1 MNTDIMTI
9 LTERRRH
16 NNYEK
21 IDDICDELT
30 ALMGGNLS
38 STPVFYRDNMIIVR
52 RTFLKSLFWSIK
64 SEKLVRAVIY
74 IVLCMLVLHAPVAV
88 IRESEEK
95 SDDENIKDL
104 LNGFLDG
111 YEYQGIFRETL
122 IKHFGI
128 ERNTFTTAISILIRL
143 KVIVQLTD
151 GSYAFAIKPE
161 KDILENKEEI
171 YCNAV
176 ILTTGTYLNA
186 NILIGS
192 EIVTVFQQA
201 DLLTEM
207 KTEDDGNKSDE
218 IVFANEEEAAETVS
232 YVLDNCNIQRWIDE
246 LIEVINQHN
255 GDYSDSAVAA
265 KLAEFFNQ
273 SPMVSGCGS
282 DFCLIRQ
289 EILEYIVLHGYREPL
304 IADLKKDTEY
314 LIPKSAMEILLY
326 MFFVADE
333 EGYLRKTNE
342 SGDMLQSKDIANE
355 CDISVSA
362 VSKALSCWKVMNIVE
377 KIDENGIKGIKF
389 CNRIIFSIN

>member
-1 MNTDIMTI
+1 MTI

-52 RTFLKSLFWSIK
+52 RTFLKNLFWSIK

-95 SDDENIKDL
+95 SDDKNIKDL

-161 KDILENKEEI
+161 KDILENKALAEVKE
-171 YCNAV
+171 YLSD
-176 ILTTGTYLNA
+176 LT
-186 NILIGS
+186 

-201 DLLTEM
+201 DLLTGM
-207 KTEDDGNKSDE
+207 KTEDDGSKSDE
-218 IVFANEEEAAETVS
+218 FVFANEEEAAETVS

-362 VSKALSCWKVMNIVE
+362 VSKALSCWKVMNIVDT
-377 KIDENGIKGIKF
+377 IDENGIKGIKF
-389 CNRIIFSIN
+389 CSRLTFMI

>member
-1 MNTDIMTI
+1 MTI

-52 RTFLKSLFWSIK
+52 RTFLKNLFWSIK

-95 SDDENIKDL
+95 SDDENTKDL

-143 KVIVQLTD
+143 KIIVQLTD

-161 KDILENKEEI
+161 KDILENKALAEVKE
-171 YCNAV
+171 
-176 ILTTGTYLNA
+176 YLSD
-186 NILIGS
+186 LM

-201 DLLTEM
+201 DLLTGM
-207 KTEDDGNKSDE
+207 KTEDDGSKSDE
-218 IVFANEEEAAETVS
+218 FVFANEEEAAETVS

-304 IADLKKDTEY
+304 IAEFKEDTEY

-362 VSKALSCWKVMNIVE
+362 VSKALSCWKVMNIVDT
-377 KIDENGIKGIKF
+377 IDENGIKGIKF
-389 CNRIIFSIN
+389 CNRLTFMI

>member
-52 RTFLKSLFWSIK
+52 RTFLKNLFWSIK

-161 KDILENKEEI
+161 KDILENRALAEVKE
-171 YCNAV
+171 YLSD
-176 ILTTGTYLNA
+176 LT
-186 NILIGS
+186 

-201 DLLTEM
+201 DLLTGM

-289 EILEYIVLHGYREPL
+289 EILEYIVFHGYREPL
-304 IADLKKDTEY
+304 IAESKKDTEY

-326 MFFVADE
+326 MFF
-333 EGYLRKTNE
+333 
-342 SGDMLQSKDIANE
+342 
-355 CDISVSA
+355 
-362 VSKALSCWKVMNIVE
+362 
-377 KIDENGIKGIKF
+377 F
-389 CNRIIFSIN
+389 FF

>member
-95 SDDENIKDL
+95 SDDENTKDL

-161 KDILENKEEI
+161 KDILENKALAEAKE
-171 YCNAV
+171 YLSD
-176 ILTTGTYLNA
+176 LT
-186 NILIGS
+186 

-201 DLLTEM
+201 DLLTGM
-207 KTEDDGNKSDE
+207 KTEDDGSKSDE

-289 EILEYIVLHGYREPL
+289 EMLEYIVLHGYREPL
-304 IADLKKDTEY
+304 IAEFKEDTEY

-362 VSKALSCWKVMNIVE
+362 VSKALSCWKVMNIVDT
-377 KIDENGIKGIKF
+377 IDENGIKGIKF
-389 CNRIIFSIN
+389 CSRLTFMI

>member
-52 RTFLKSLFWSIK
+52 RTFLKNLFWSIK

-161 KDILENKEEI
+161 KDILENKALAEAKE
-171 YCNAV
+171 YLSD
-176 ILTTGTYLNA
+176 LT
-186 NILIGS
+186 

-201 DLLTEM
+201 DLLTGM
-207 KTEDDGNKSDE
+207 KTEDDGSKSDE
-218 IVFANEEEAAETVS
+218 FVFANEEEAAETVS

-289 EILEYIVLHGYREPL
+289 EILDYIVLHGYREPL
-304 IADLKKDTEY
+304 IAESKKDTEY

-377 KIDENGIKGIKF
+377 TIDENGIKGIKF
-389 CNRIIFSIN
+389 CSRLTFMI

>member
-1 MNTDIMTI
+1 MNTDVMTI
-9 LTERRRH
+9 LAERRKH

-38 STPVFYRDNMIIVR
+38 STPVFYRDKMIIIR
-52 RTFLKSLFWSIK
+52 RTFLKNLFWSIK

-88 IRESEEK
+88 IRENEEN

-104 LNGFLDG
+104 LNWSLGG
-111 YEYQGIFRETL
+111 YECQGVLRETL

-128 ERNTFTTAISILIRL
+128 ERNTFTAAISTLIRL
-143 KVIVQLTD
+143 KIVVQLAD

-161 KDILENKEEI
+161 SDILENRALADVKE
-171 YCNAV
+171 
-176 ILTTGTYLNA
+176 YLSD
-186 NILIGS
+186 LLD
-192 EIVTVFQQA
+192 IVTVFQQA
-201 DLLTEM
+201 DLLTGM
-207 KTEDDGNKSDE
+207 KIEDDGDKNDE
-218 IVFANEEEAAETVS
+218 IVFASEDEAAETVS
-232 YVLDNCNIQRWIDE
+232 YVLDNCNIQRWVDE
-246 LIEVINQHN
+246 LIDVINKHD
-255 GDYSDSAVAA
+255 GDYSDNEVAG
-265 KLAEFFNQ
+265 KLAEFFNK

-289 EILEYIVLHGYREPL
+289 EMLEHIVLHGYREPL
-304 IADLKKDTEY
+304 IADFRKNTEY
-314 LIPKSAMEILLY
+314 TIPKSAMEILLY

-355 CDISVSA
+355 CDMSVSA
-362 VSKALSCWKVMNIVE
+362 VSKALSCWKAMNIVDT
-377 KIDENGIKGIKF
+377 IDENGIKGIKF
-389 CNRIIFSIN
+389 CSRLTFMI

>member
-52 RTFLKSLFWSIK
+52 KTFLKSLFWSIK

-95 SDDENIKDL
+95 SDDENIKYL

-161 KDILENKEEI
+161 KDILENRALAEVKE
-171 YCNAV
+171 YLSD
-176 ILTTGTYLNA
+176 LT
-186 NILIGS
+186 

-201 DLLTEM
+201 DLLTGM

-218 IVFANEEEAAETVS
+218 IVFANEEEAAETVDAIG
-232 YVLDNCNIQRWIDE
+232 LLEREQNPDGLREE
-246 LIEVINQHN
+246 L
-255 GDYSDSAVAA
+255 GDLLLQVMLQSR
-265 KLAEFFNQ
+265 LAE
-273 SPMVSGCGS
+273 
-282 DFCLIRQ
+282 
-289 EILEYIVLHGYREPL
+289 
-304 IADLKKDTEY
+304 
-314 LIPKSAMEILLY
+314 
-326 MFFVADE
+326 E
-333 EGYLRKTNE
+333 EGYFTVE
-342 SGDMLQSKDIANE
+342 DVVE
-355 CDISVSA
+355 DISRKMIRRHPHVFGETITGTDGHPLKTWTEI
-362 VSKALSCWKVMNIVE
+362 KAWEKWQMTYQEDPRRKKRRKKLVRILDRLLSL
-377 KIDENGIKGIKF
+377 
-389 CNRIIFSIN
+389 

>member
-161 KDILENKEEI
+161 KDILENKALAEVKE
-171 YCNAV
+171 
-176 ILTTGTYLNA
+176 YLSD
-186 NILIGS
+186 LM

-201 DLLTEM
+201 DLLTGM
-207 KTEDDGNKSDE
+207 KTEDDGSKSDE
-218 IVFANEEEAAETVS
+218 FVFANEEEAAETVS

-362 VSKALSCWKVMNIVE
+362 VSKALSCWKAMNIVE
-377 KIDENGIKGIKF
+377 TIDENGIKEIKF
-389 CNRIIFSIN
+389 CNRMTFSIN

>member
-52 RTFLKSLFWSIK
+52 RTFLKNLFWSIK

-74 IVLCMLVLHAPVAV
+74 IVLCMLVFHAPVAV

-143 KVIVQLTD
+143 KVIVFHL
-151 GSYAFAIKPE
+151 YLI
-161 KDILENKEEI
+161 
-171 YCNAV
+171 V
-176 ILTTGTYLNA
+176 ILV
-186 NILIGS
+186 LI
-192 EIVTVFQQA
+192 F
-201 DLLTEM
+201 
-207 KTEDDGNKSDE
+207 
-218 IVFANEEEAAETVS
+218 
-232 YVLDNCNIQRWIDE
+232 
-246 LIEVINQHN
+246 
-255 GDYSDSAVAA
+255 
-265 KLAEFFNQ
+265 
-273 SPMVSGCGS
+273 
-282 DFCLIRQ
+282 
-289 EILEYIVLHGYREPL
+289 
-304 IADLKKDTEY
+304 
-314 LIPKSAMEILLY
+314 
-326 MFFVADE
+326 
-333 EGYLRKTNE
+333 
-342 SGDMLQSKDIANE
+342 
-355 CDISVSA
+355 
-362 VSKALSCWKVMNIVE
+362 
-377 KIDENGIKGIKF
+377 
-389 CNRIIFSIN
+389 

>member
-1 MNTDIMTI
+1 MTI

-143 KVIVQLTD
+143 KVIIQLTD

-161 KDILENKEEI
+161 KDILENKALAEVKE
-171 YCNAV
+171 
-176 ILTTGTYLNA
+176 YLSD
-186 NILIGS
+186 LM

-201 DLLTEM
+201 DLLTGM
-207 KTEDDGNKSDE
+207 KTEDDGSKSDE
-218 IVFANEEEAAETVS
+218 FVFANEEEAAETVS

-255 GDYSDSAVAA
+255 GDYIDSAVAA

-289 EILEYIVLHGYREPL
+289 EMLEYIVLHGYREPL
-304 IADLKKDTEY
+304 IAEFKEDTEY

-362 VSKALSCWKVMNIVE
+362 VSKALSCWKVMNIVDT
-377 KIDENGIKGIKF
+377 IDENGIKGIKF
-389 CNRIIFSIN
+389 CSRLTFMI